1 MVQLCL
7 KKFKLLVIALVAAG
21 IAAALS
27 AYYLQQKF
35 LSQKLVTTDT
45 LISIPKSAS
54 AQKIAEILYR
64 HHVINS
70 KKIFLWLVKYYHLS
84 ARLQSGTYLVTGQ
97 ETGLSLLHKLA
108 QGQTYKISVK
118 IIEGQRICDLVKL
131 WTDNPAVMFDKSM
144 LMWTSH
150 SLEGLLYPD
159 TYVQEYGAS
168 MLPVI
173 QQAHKKMLLKLEEVW
188 QNRSANLP
196 FENAYELLIAASII
210 EKETALLSEKHVIAS
225 VIVNR
230 LKLHMPL
237 QMDPT
242 VSYGMPGCESII
254 LTGHDIKIDNPY
266 NTYKHQGLPPT
277 PIAQPSATS
286 LLAAAHP
293 DNTDYLYFVANNHGQ
308 HIFSAT
314 YQQHKK
320 NIYAIGGE
328 HGH

>member
-7 KKFKLLVIALVAAG
+7 KKFKLLVIILVAAG
-21 IAAALS
+21 IAVTAY

-35 LSQKLVTTDT
+35 LSQKLVTADT
-45 LISIPKSAS
+45 LVSIPEAAS

-64 HHVINS
+64 KHVINS
-70 KKIFLWLVKYYHLS
+70 KKIFLWMVKYYHLS

-108 QGQTYKISVK
+108 QGQTYKISIK
-118 IIEGQRICDLVKL
+118 IIEGQRLCELVKL
-131 WTDNPAVMFDKSM
+131 WTNNPLVKFDKAM
-144 LMWTSH
+144 LIAAPH

-168 MLPVI
+168 MLPVL
-173 QQAHKKMLLKLEEVW
+173 QLAHKKMLRKLDEVW
-188 QNRSANLP
+188 QERGADLP

-210 EKETALLSEKHVIAS
+210 EKETALLSEKNLIAS

-242 VSYGMPGCESII
+242 VAYGMPGCERII

-277 PIAQPSATS
+277 PIALPSATS

-293 DNTDYLYFVANNHGQ
+293 DKSDYLYFVANKHGQ